1 MPHTL
6 RSMTGFG
13 SGRREAGPIQVQV
26 ELRSVNHR
34 YLKIAAHVPVELAF
48 SQHRIEQRIRDR
60 VERGSLSL
68 SLDLGTSPTG
78 GAPILDGARLERL
91 WREVRTVRDRVAP
104 GEEVR
109 LADLL
114 VIPGVV
120 SVDDPIAG
128 HHDELLPIIE
138 EAVDEAIDALRAMQ
152 EREGDHLRTELGGIV
167 DTLNQTLGEVEKD
180 LPAVAVENRDRYRA
194 RVKELLVGLGVEVEV
209 GDFYREA
216 ALLAER
222 ADVTEELGR
231 LRGHLDQFKKILGE
245 GGRVGRRLDFLTQ
258 EMFREANTM
267 TSKLNRFEIAQQ
279 VVDAK
284 AEIDRLREQTQNIE

>member
-1 MPHTL
+1 
-6 RSMTGFG
+6 MTGFG
-13 SGRREAGPIQVQV
+13 SGRRESQAVRVQV

-34 YLKIAAHVPVELAF
+34 YLKISAHVPDELAWA
-48 SQHRIEQRIRDR
+48 QHPIEQRIRKH

-68 SLDLGTSPTG
+68 SLEVEAIA
-78 GAPILDGARLERL
+78 GAAGPALDGARLERL
-91 WREVRTVRDRVAP
+91 WREVRAVRDRIAP
-104 GEEVR
+104 GEPVSFAAL
-109 LADLL
+109 LAL
-114 VIPGVV
+114 PGVV

-128 HHDELLPIIE
+128 HHDAVLPVIE
-138 EAVDEAIDALRAMQ
+138 GAVDDALGALRAMQ
-152 EREGDHLRTELGGIV
+152 AREGDHLRVELGSIAV
-167 DTLNQTLGEVEKD
+167 DLESWLEEIAKE
-180 LPAVAVENRDRYRA
+180 LPAAAAQNRDRYRA
-194 RVKELLVGLGVEVEV
+194 RVIELLAGLEVEV
-209 GDFYREA
+209 DAGDLWREA

-231 LRGHLDQFKKILGE
+231 LRGHLVQFRRLLEE

-267 TSKLNRFEIAQQ
+267 ASKLNRSELSQR